1 MREQKLRDTNESTN
15 ERVKWF
21 AFGKL
26 RRIIKYRGP
35 SLISNRNVGY
45 ACWAGSVAAGLPKVL
60 LPQQALDLS
69 VKFQASYVNVH
80 ISHRT
85 GYVTPP
91 SPPSHAG
98 FCSSLPH

>member
-21 AFGKL
+21 AFGKS
-26 RRIIKYRGP
+26 RRIGKYRRP
-35 SLISNRNVGY
+35 SLISNRNFGH
-45 ACWAGSVAAGLPKVL
+45 ACWAGSVATGLPQVV

-69 VKFQASYVNVH
+69 VKVQVSYVNIH
-80 ISHRT
+80 IPHIT
-85 GYVTPP
+85 VYVTPP